1 MYSPINKHNNSA
13 EISDCNTNSLY
24 DWNNSTKE
32 LLGDPKYAVFSKDDN
47 FLVEP
52 HEREFFEILMA

>member
-1 MYSPINKHNNSA
+1 LFSINEKNKSA
-13 EISDCNTNSLY
+13 EISDFNTNSLY
-24 DWNNSTKE
+24 DWNNSIKE

-52 HEREFFEILMA
+52 NEREFFEILMA